1 MPRSEANYDRES
13 DYIIPPFVYIV
24 ATEGETE
31 QDYFN
36 KFRDNYPNKL
46 IKLLFV
52 PKEGASKTNSSPKDV
67 FKYLSAFYKGYIIRK
82 DQNKKLWQLLD
93 RDRWRD
99 LIVEAYENC
108 KKNKYEFILSN
119 PCFELWLLLHLKSIN
134 DFAEGERVDIYENKK
149 VGRKRNY
156 LDKKLVDICG
166 SYNKTN
172 INFEY
177 FKDKIQTAINN
188 AKEIKDY
195 TIPYPKDRLGTDVF
209 LLIEEIL

>member
-52 PKEGASKTNSSPKDV
+52 PKEGENKTNSSPKHV
-67 FKYLSAFYKGYIIRK
+67 FKYLSAFDKEYIIRK

-99 LIVEAYENC
+99 LIGEAYENC
-108 KKNKYEFILSN
+108 KKINTSLFYLIHVLNYGFCYTLNQSMISLKEK
-119 PCFELWLLLHLKSIN
+119 ELISMKT
-134 DFAEGERVDIYENKK
+134 R
-149 VGRKRNY
+149 
-156 LDKKLVDICG
+156 KLV
-166 SYNKTN
+166 
-172 INFEY
+172 E
-177 FKDKIQTAINN
+177 
-188 AKEIKDY
+188 KEI
-195 TIPYPKDRLGTDVF
+195 I
-209 LLIEEIL
+209 